1 MWSQACIIWGEIMR
15 KELIILLV
23 LLSVSLA
30 IGCAGQKGE
39 APNATVTPATPVTSV
54 TPGAVGPEIITVSAA
69 ASLTGAFTDIASQ
82 FEKENSGTN
91 VSLNFAGSGNLRKQ
105 IEGGAPVDVFA
116 SADEAQMDILA
127 NESLIENNSRKDFAQ
142 NSLVL
147 IVPENS
153 TLNITGVKD
162 LADPKVKKIGI
173 GNPDTVPVGNYTRTA
188 LTEAGLWNQ
197 LENKTVLAED
207 VKQVLV
213 YVERGE
219 VDAGFVYITD
229 AKTAEPGTIKIV
241 TNVSVSTP
249 VRYPIAVIS
258 SSEHKEK
265 AQKFL
270 DFVTGKEGQDI
281 LKKYGFVAQS

>member
-1 MWSQACIIWGEIMR
+1 M
-15 KELIILLV
+15 
-23 LLSVSLA
+23 
-30 IGCAGQKGE
+30 
-39 APNATVTPATPVTSV
+39 
-54 TPGAVGPEIITVSAA
+54 
-69 ASLTGAFTDIASQ
+69 
-82 FEKENSGTN
+82 
-91 VSLNFAGSGNLRKQ
+91 Q
-105 IEGGAPVDVFA
+105 IEGGAPVDLFA
-116 SADEAQMDILA
+116 SADESQMDILA
-127 NESLIENNSRKDFAQ
+127 NESLIANNSRKDFAH

-153 TLNITGVKD
+153 TLNITDIKN
-162 LADPKVKKIGI
+162 LADPKIQKISI
-173 GNPDTVPVGNYTRTA
+173 GNPDTAPVGKYTRLA
-188 LTEAGLWNQ
+188 LTEAGLWSQ

-229 AKTAEPGTIKIV
+229 AKTAKPGTIKIV

-249 VRYPIAVIS
+249 ITYPIAVVS

-270 DFVTGKEGQDI
+270 DFVTGKEGQEI
-281 LKKYGFVAQS
+281 LKEYGFVAQS

>member
-1 MWSQACIIWGEIMR
+1 MWGQACIIGGEIMR
-15 KELIILLV
+15 KGLIILLI

-30 IGCAGQKGE
+30 IGCAGNKGE
-39 APNATVTPATPVTSV
+39 APNATVTPVTPVT
-54 TPGAVGPEIITVSAA
+54 PGTAGPEIIMVSAA

-82 FEKENSGTN
+82 FEKENPGTN

-105 IEGGAPVDVFA
+105 IEGGAPIDVFA
-116 SADEAQMDILA
+116 SADENQMNILA
-127 NESLIENNSRKDFAQ
+127 NESLIANNSRKDFAQ

-153 TLNITGVKD
+153 TLNITDVKD

-249 VRYPIAVIS
+249 VNYPIAIVS
-258 SSEHKEK
+258 ASENKED
-265 AQKFL
+265 AQKFV
-270 DFVTGKEGQDI
+270 DFVNGPEGQEI
-281 LKKYGFVAQS
+281 LKEDGFVTQS